1 MFAQICLFGLSNII
15 RSYHHTIIYRYIICL
30 YNAYCTHRFDKY
42 ENKQLYWVEEE
53 LKAEWEKL
61 SSESIRQETEYQ
73 TDTNAMDAMGA
84 SLTGLEF
91 APDAGPSVPE
101 GE

>member
-1 MFAQICLFGLSNII
+1 M
-15 RSYHHTIIYRYIICL
+15 
-30 YNAYCTHRFDKY
+30 HRFDKY

-53 LKAEWEKL
+53 LEAEWEKL
-61 SSESIRQETEYQ
+61 SSKSIRQETEYQ
-73 TDTNAMDAMGA
+73 TDMNMTDAMGA

-91 APDAGPSVPE
+91 APDAGPAGPE

>member
-1 MFAQICLFGLSNII
+1 
-15 RSYHHTIIYRYIICL
+15 
-30 YNAYCTHRFDKY
+30 
-42 ENKQLYWVEEE
+42 VEEE
-53 LKAEWEKL
+53 LEAEWEKL
-61 SSESIRQETEYQ
+61 SSKSIRQETEYQ